1 MQPPH
6 SIVRGTSRAW
16 DAQGKTSLETYAA
29 RPRARVGHLAVCAV
43 VRSDMRYPW
52 SREHWVITGI
62 VLSFGIE
69 YRTSTV
75 P

>member
-6 SIVRGTSRAW
+6 STVRGTSRAS

-29 RPRARVGHLAVCAV
+29 RPRARVGRLAVCCRVVEHVMSAV
-43 VRSDMRYPW
+43 TRALGHYAR
-52 SREHWVITGI
+52 I

-69 YRTSTV
+69 YRISTV

>member
-29 RPRARVGHLAVCAV
+29 RPRARVGRLTVCCRVVEHVMSAVTRALGHYA
-43 VRSDMRYPW
+43 R
-52 SREHWVITGI
+52 I

-69 YRTSTV
+69 YRISTV

>member
-1 MQPPH
+1 VQPPH

-29 RPRARVGHLAVCAV
+29 RPRARVGRLAVCCRLVGHVMSAV
-43 VRSDMRYPW
+43 TRALGHYAR
-52 SREHWVITGI
+52 I

-69 YRTSTV
+69 YRISTV